1 MHHFMKNSL
10 LAIGLFSLAFLTS
23 CVVIDQGTVGMRQ
36 KFGKFSPNVLP
47 AGLHWYNPFTS
58 SIMRVPVRTVN
69 IEMRLDLPSKEGL
82 TIASSISILYHIEQ
96 AKVPFIM
103 EEIGVRYEDVVI
115 TSVFRSAAADVCARF
130 FAKDLHS
137 GERSK
142 IEDEIK
148 GRMMELLGD
157 RGFVIEAVLMKDIKL
172 PAGLSQAIEAKLQAE
187 QRAQQMQFV
196 LDQQRLEADRLRIE
210 ATGKAEA
217 QQILS
222 GGLTP
227 EILQLRQIE
236 AMLELAKSP
245 NTKLIFTGDKGP
257 SIMAPLNME

>member
-1 MHHFMKNSL
+1 MQRPLLL
-10 LAIGLFSLAFLTS
+10 LAFFFVLFSG
-23 CVVIDQGTVGMRQ
+23 CVVIDQGTVGMKQR
-36 KFGKFSPNVLP
+36 FGKFEPNVLQ

-58 SIMRVPVRTVN
+58 SVMSVPVRTVN

-82 TIASSISILYHIEQ
+82 TISSSISILYHIEQ
-96 AKVPFIM
+96 AKVPLIM
-103 EEIGVRYEDVVI
+103 EEIGTRYEDIVI
-115 TSVFRSAAADVCARF
+115 TSVFRSAAADVCSRF

-137 GERSK
+137 GERAE
-142 IEDEIK
+142 IESQIRT
-148 GRMMELLGD
+148 RMMEVVGP

-172 PAGLSQAIEAKLQAE
+172 PAGLSEAIEAKLQAE

-210 ATGKAEA
+210 AKGQSEA

-222 GGLTP
+222 AGLTP

-245 NTKLIFTGDKGP
+245 NTKIFFGGNNAP
-257 SIMAPLNME
+257 SIMAPIQLD